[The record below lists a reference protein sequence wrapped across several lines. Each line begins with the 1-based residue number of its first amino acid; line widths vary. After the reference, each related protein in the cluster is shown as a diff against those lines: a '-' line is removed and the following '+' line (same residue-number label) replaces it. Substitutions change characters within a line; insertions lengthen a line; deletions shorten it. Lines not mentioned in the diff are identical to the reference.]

1 MRRNMKINVKKTIK
15 HTVTV
20 KDEFP
25 FYVEELNAS
34 DEMPTLLGLADEK
47 YSFSEMNDEF
57 FDFVSR
63 KINDNGIYVR
73 LIHVIE
79 KQSNE
84 DCITF
89 EIETGSTRTTI
100 TTCDKGLGEVTDI
113 GIKIHGDDI
122 TVGTTSFSKRPHFE
136 KIDENQFLSMIADEM
151 IDDLIFFD

>member
-1 MRRNMKINVKKTIK
+1 MKINVKKTIR

-20 KDEFP
+20 SDEFP

-63 KINDNGIYVR
+63 KINDNGIYIR
-73 LIHVIE
+73 LIHIIE
-79 KQSNE
+79 KKRYE

-89 EIETGSTRTTI
+89 EIETGSSITTI
-100 TTCDKGLGEVTDI
+100 TTSDKDLSEVTDI
-113 GIKIHGDDI
+113 GIKIHGDNI
-122 TVGTTSFSKRPHFE
+122 TIGTTDFSKRPHF
-136 KIDENQFLSMIADEM
+136 KRIDENKFLSMIADEM